1 DTYSAQKTTLAE
13 ADEALDTAQQ
23 RAQET
28 GQALETAHQST
39 QEAYDSYA
47 QVREDNPATRVTRPE
62 SDESKNQQRLD
73 KAERRD
79 MSALQRGQR
88 PTDRLRNERDVAN
101 WAQGTRQKQRK
112 TQSTQTQSPAVL
124 DQQRTQKNSRSL

>member
-13 ADEALDTAQQ
+13 ADEALETAHQ

-47 QVREDNPATRVTRPE
+47 QVREENPATRVTRPDA
-62 SDESKNQQRLD
+62 DESKNQARLD

-79 MSALQRGQR
+79 MLALQRGARPVDRIRKEKSLVEGAQQQARSQNRNPAPQR
-88 PTDRLRNERDVAN
+88 NVATMDEN
-101 WAQGTRQKQRK
+101 TKRS
-112 TQSTQTQSPAVL
+112 QSRHL
-124 DQQRTQKNSRSL
+124 